1 MESQKILKQV
11 GIKCLITKNS
21 MTIYGKNKL
30 KNNKKTIL
38 IKTKGDHRITMS
50 AIIFSLLT
58 GIKAR
63 INNIDTVNT
72 SFPGL

>member
-1 MESQKILKQV
+1 
-11 GIKCLITKNS
+11 
-21 MTIYGKNKL
+21 
-30 KNNKKTIL
+30 
-38 IKTKGDHRITMS
+38 MS

-72 SFPGL
+72 SFPGFVILLKRLGGKIETK